1 MSMSARNEVRLPPR
15 RQVGTVWRLGAIA
28 GLCALS
34 IAPAWSQASPEL
46 RQILDRL
53 DRLEAQN
60 QALTAE
66 VHALREQLAA
76 RGGQP
81 APEPTAEAAAPTVE
95 ERLEVQ
101 ETRTSE
107 QAETKV
113 ESAHRLPLR
122 ISGMAL
128 FNTYFNSNGGDG
140 GAQYPTT
147 VTAGQPPSGG
157 ATFRQSI
164 VGLDYSGPQAFGGG
178 KISGSLRLDLFGGT
192 AANPYVRLRTAS
204 LAIDWKTSSFLV
216 GVDKPLISQ
225 REPESLAQVGIS
237 PLSGAGNLWYW
248 IPQARFTQ
256 DFQFS
261 SQSGMR
267 AQIGVV
273 QTQEVAGSAANAY
286 GAASTS
292 ASYFESTRP
301 GVEARLEFF
310 DGENQRIEIAP
321 GFHHSV
327 SHVAGASVPS
337 DIYTVDWLMRPS
349 RLLEFTG
356 EAFAGQNVAPLGAGG
371 LPGIVVTH
379 FGLAAPVHTL
389 GGWGQI
395 TFHATPRL
403 WFNVFSGQQDD
414 RNSDLPAG
422 GIGKNLAYGSNVFF
436 RLASNVLTSFEASQ
450 VRTSYIGSRTLGSN
464 HYDLALAY
472 LF

>member
-1 MSMSARNEVRLPPR
+1 MSARNEVRRQAR
-15 RQVGTVWRLGAIA
+15 RRAGVAWRFGAIA

-34 IAPAWSQASPEL
+34 ITPAWTQASPEL
-46 RQILDRL
+46 RQILERL

-66 VHALREQLAA
+66 VHALREELAA

-81 APEPTAEAAAPTVE
+81 VPEQAAEAAAPTVE

-101 ETRTSE
+101 ETRTAE
-107 QAETKV
+107 QAETKM
-113 ESAHRLPLR
+113 ESAHRLPFR

-128 FNTYFNSNGGDG
+128 LNTYFNTNGGGG

-147 VTAGQPPSGG
+147 VVAGQPPSGG
-157 ATFRQSI
+157 ASFRQSI
-164 VGLDYSGPQAFGGG
+164 VGLDYSGPQTFGDG

-192 AANPYVRLRTAS
+192 AANQYVRLRTAS
-204 LAIDWKTSSFLV
+204 LSIDWKTSSFTV
-216 GVDKPLISQ
+216 GLEKPLISQ
-225 REPESLAQVGIS
+225 REPDSLAQVGIS

-256 DFQFS
+256 DFQFGA
-261 SQSGMR
+261 QSGMR

-273 QTQEVAGSAANAY
+273 QTHEVDGSALGPY
-286 GAASTS
+286 ETASPS
-292 ASYFESTRP
+292 SVYFEPARP

-310 DGENQRIEIAP
+310 HGSDRRIEIAP
-321 GFHHSV
+321 GLHHSV
-327 SHVAGASVPS
+327 SHVEGASVPS
-337 DIYTVDWLMRPS
+337 DIYSLDWFTRPW

-356 EAFAGQNVAPLGAGG
+356 EAFAGQNVAPLGTGG
-371 LPGIVVTH
+371 LRQGIVVTR
-379 FGLAAPVHTL
+379 FGSAKPVHSL
-389 GGWGQI
+389 GGWGQF
-395 TFHATPRL
+395 TVHAAPRL

-422 GIGKNLAYGSNVFF
+422 GVGKNLAYGSNVFF
-436 RLASNVLTSFEASQ
+436 RLAPNVLTSFEASQ
-450 VRTSYIGSRTLGSN
+450 TRTSYIGSQTLRSN
-464 HYDLALAY
+464 HYDLAFAY